1 MDREKRIEE
10 MVDNVLCWDF
20 DELVRIAREKLE
32 QELQQMTDQEVDRA
46 YADAMLLDYNEL
58 NQV

>member
-1 MDREKRIEE
+1 